1 VELDGAPQGA
11 HAAVYFRI
19 GQTLG
24 EQRGDLS
31 LGVRPYN
38 WLLAIARLTYLLS
51 VALFRWRV

>member
-11 HAAVYFRI
+11 HAAGYFRI

-24 EQRGDLS
+24 EPGDLS

-38 WLLAIARLTYLLS
+38 WLLAIAGLTYLLW